1 MKVYVAASFAYSD
14 KNKTNERKKIIENVI
29 EKIKKYLNAYFYLP
43 HQLKIKDAWNM
54 SLQDWA
60 KSVFCEDMLAL
71 INADLVIFISFG
83 KESNAGSVWECGY
96 AYAKQKPVIV
106 IKMTDEPESL
116 MITNTARAILT
127 YSEIDTYDWNKRD
140 EYTTNI
146 NKIS

>member
-54 SLQDWA
+54 SLQDWS

-83 KESNAGSVWECGY
+83 KENNAGSV
-96 AYAKQKPVIV
+96 
-106 IKMTDEPESL
+106 
-116 MITNTARAILT
+116 
-127 YSEIDTYDWNKRD
+127 
-140 EYTTNI
+140 
-146 NKIS
+146 